1 MVTLDELTEQMR
13 EIVNH
18 GWHPDPRPPGDGNA
32 GNLLEDLLG
41 VPENALPVADYGI
54 YEIKTH
60 KRGSGAKI
68 KIFSLQPYPR
78 PFSKAPFLE
87 VVGWNDRNH
96 ENRRRFSYTKGVSGN
111 SRGFR
116 IQREGNL
123 LSFIH
128 DPRRVE
134 RDGYC
139 LPYEDEETYGEYA
152 DRVRAHP
159 NFAIELPRYWD
170 IAQTDDNGNEN
181 CERRI
186 IDKLQNVLFVERTQR
201 KNPRTRAREF
211 RYHNCWLLSSFRLE
225 TFIQYIDN
233 DILNVDFNMHSD
245 HDHGASFRIDRNHLA
260 DLFDNSVRII

>member
-1 MVTLDELTEQMR
+1 MASDQ
-13 EIVNH
+13 
-18 GWHPDPRPPGDGNA
+18 RPPGDGNA

-87 VVGWNDRNH
+87 VVGWSDRNH

-134 RDGYC
+134 RDSYC

-201 KNPRTRAREF
+201 RNPEREQENSDITIVGYYLHFVLKHLFSTSIMTSLTWTSICIQIMTTVLRLGLIETTLQICSITR
-211 RYHNCWLLSSFRLE
+211 
-225 TFIQYIDN
+225 
-233 DILNVDFNMHSD
+233 
-245 HDHGASFRIDRNHLA
+245 
-260 DLFDNSVRII
+260 